1 MKTIKK
7 FALTLLAVFTLA
19 CGVAGIMTAK
29 TQKAYADGVLN
40 ANLNIGKDIALKLS
54 AKIDGAT
61 SASATFTWKGNEADG
76 TEKAENYVDT
86 VVGENSGD
94 GTFVFTYRG
103 IGAQYLG
110 KNVAVTVKYN
120 TESETEAVYAQ
131 KTLSVKDILT
141 AYRNS
146 SAIALG
152 ISPAAFEKIK
162 TLSADILNYGAAAQ
176 TYTKV
181 DTSALVNKGL
191 TESDYTTVDFK
202 NLTGEVPPAGDLGF
216 VMGVRFD
223 CNIQPMA
230 KFTSDKQNLTAKIN
244 DKEAAL
250 EALGENQ
257 YKITYKDFNILSVNE
272 SYTFEVF
279 SDKVS
284 IGSATCSLAALAKNY
299 NVAILRAAYTYGSAV
314 SNYLEAQKTLVIEA
328 ESDYALVHK
337 PDGSNLNVYK
347 DSERNITI
355 LKDLTGFAGTS
366 VTFGVNAEADC
377 KAELSATMRMMP
389 WEFELFKYVD
399 IEINGKKLE
408 YKTWLPKDE
417 NEEHNT
423 DYKCDFATAQIAEIT
438 LKKGLNTIKFIENE
452 SGSPLFPDFDKI
464 EIVGEV
470 ALNEYTHKCE
480 NVCPVCGKCTDKD
493 CNDPLF
499 CADKCEC
506 IYSII
511 EAESDCVSVKQA
523 DEPKWGGITTNG
535 TTDGKGRL
543 KVENEN
549 NGASFTFHV
558 TSDKE
563 AEVMFF
569 VYITPVKYDYYLHN
583 HYLITLNSGAYS
595 YETARIVTPGGT
607 AEYDGAWAKYFVKVK
622 IGTIKLKAGEN
633 TITFTA
639 NSTLGLIMDK
649 IELISTSATVTGVTQ
664 TQAQ

>member
-19 CGVAGIMTAK
+19 CGVAGIVTAE
-29 TQKAYADGVLN
+29 TQKAYAADGVLN

-61 SASATFTWKGNEADG
+61 SASATFTWKGNDENGA
-76 TEKAENYVDT
+76 EKAENYVDT

-110 KNVAVTVKYN
+110 KNVDVTVKYN

-176 TYTKV
+176 AYTKV
-181 DTSALVNKGL
+181 DTSAPVNKGL
-191 TESDYTTVDFK
+191 TESDYTAVDFD
-202 NLTGEVPPAGDLGF
+202 NLTGEVPQPGDLNF

-230 KFTSDKQNLTAKIN
+230 KFTSNKQNLTAKIN
-244 DKEAAL
+244 GTEAAL

-279 SDKVS
+279 ENETS

-299 NVAILRAAYTYGSAV
+299 KVEILRAAYTYGTAV

-328 ESDYALVHK
+328 ESDYVVRKRANGMALHMDTTS
-337 PDGSNLNVYK
+337 DGVKFVKS
-347 DSERNITI
+347 I
-355 LKDLTGFAGTS
+355 AGAEYANTS
-366 VTFGVNAEADC
+366 IVFGVNAEEAC
-377 KAELSATMRMMP
+377 SATLKASFKMLTYDFPLSQYVEVKVNGEKIEYSKNLSADSN
-389 WEFELFKYVD
+389 EGFETVD
-399 IEINGKKLE
+399 I
-408 YKTWLPKDE
+408 
-417 NEEHNT
+417 
-423 DYKCDFATAQIAEIT
+423 ATIT
-438 LKKGLNTIKFIENE
+438 LNKGFNTIKFIAKAC
-452 SGSPLFPDFDKI
+452 SYPQFPGFDKI
-464 EIVGEV
+464 EVVGEA
-470 ALNEYTHKCE
+470 ALNEHVG
-480 NVCPVCGKCTDKD
+480 VCPVCEKDTKGNGEDKCTCKY
-493 CNDPLF
+493 NV
-499 CADKCEC
+499 
-506 IYSII
+506 I
-511 EAESDCVSVKQA
+511 EAESDCVTLTQAATEVGGGVVK
-523 DEPKWGGITTNG
+523 GS
-535 TTDGKGRL
+535 
-543 KVENEN
+543 NEN
-549 NGASFTFHV
+549 GGYVKAENGNVGSKITFNVSSDVAGKALLRIYVAPKNDNYYFHNEYTVEINGVQYSFESVRIEKDPELQENQWLARNYVCVVIGEIDLSAS
-558 TSDKE
+558 
-563 AEVMFF
+563 
-569 VYITPVKYDYYLHN
+569 N
-583 HYLITLNSGAYS
+583 
-595 YETARIVTPGGT
+595 
-607 AEYDGAWAKYFVKVK
+607 
-622 IGTIKLKAGEN
+622 N
-633 TITFTA
+633 TISFIQKGYAGT
-639 NSTLGLIMDK
+639 IMDK
-649 IELISTSATVTGVTQ
+649 IELISTSATITGVAQ

>member
-61 SASATFTWKGNEADG
+61 SASATFSWKGNEADG

-110 KNVAVTVKYN
+110 KNVDVTVKYN

-131 KTLSVKDILT
+131 KTLSVKDVLT

-176 TYTKV
+176 AYTKV
-181 DTSALVNKGL
+181 DTSALVNAGL
-191 TESDYTTVDFK
+191 AESDYTTVDFD
-202 NLTGEVPPAGDLGF
+202 NLTGELSAKGDLNF

-230 KFTSDKQNLTAKIN
+230 KFTSDKQNLTATIN
-244 DKEAAL
+244 DKEAVL

-257 YKITYKDFNILSVNE
+257 YKITYKDFNILSVNDT
-272 SYTFEVF
+272 YKFEVF

-299 NVAILRAAYTYGSAV
+299 NVAILRKAYTYGTAV

-328 ESDYALVHK
+328 ESDYVVRKKADGTALNIETN
-337 PDGSNLNVYK
+337 SN
-347 DSERNITI
+347 
-355 LKDLTGFAGTS
+355 G
-366 VTFGVNAEADC
+366 VTFVKDMDGNANATIAFSVGADEDC
-377 KAELSATMRMMP
+377 VATLKATMRMLP
-389 WEFELFKYVD
+389 WVFELSKYVGVEVNGASVTPKYNLPAD
-399 IEINGKKLE
+399 EKSTNDTPRSEWNFGTVEIE
-408 YKTWLPKDE
+408 
-417 NEEHNT
+417 
-423 DYKCDFATAQIAEIT
+423 QIT
-438 LKKGLNTIKFIENE
+438 LKKGSNTIKFIEKE
-452 SGSPLFPDFDKI
+452 AEHPQFPDFDKI
-464 EIVGEV
+464 EITAET
-470 ALNEYTHKCE
+470 ALREY
-480 NVCPVCGKCTDKD
+480 
-493 CNDPLF
+493 LF
-499 CADKCEC
+499 L
-506 IYSII
+506 SVL
-511 EAESDCVSVKQA
+511 EAESDCVTLTQA
-523 DEPKWGGITTNG
+523 EKPADWGGVV
-535 TTDGKGRL
+535 KGSNEYGGYV
-543 KVENEN
+543 KAEN
-549 NGASFTFHV
+549 NNQGSEITFNIS
-558 TSDKE
+558 SDVAGK
-563 AEVMFF
+563 ALLR
-569 VYITPVKYDYYLHN
+569 VYIAPRSYDYYFHN
-583 HYLITLNSGAYS
+583 DYT
-595 YETARIVTPGGT
+595 
-607 AEYDGAWAKYFVKVK
+607 VK
-622 IGTIKLKAGEN
+622 INGVDYSFESKKVEKDPELSDNQWYARNYVCVVIGEIDLSAGNN
-633 TITFTA
+633 TISFIQKGYAGT
-639 NSTLGLIMDK
+639 IMDK
-649 IELISTSATVTGVTQ
+649 IELISTSATVTGVAQ

>member
-7 FALTLLAVFTLA
+7 LALTLLAVFTLA
-19 CGVAGIMTAK
+19 CGVAGIVTAE

-120 TESETEAVYAQ
+120 TESEPEVVYAQ
-131 KTLSVKDILT
+131 KTLSVKDVLT

-176 TYTKV
+176 EYTKV
-181 DTSALVNKGL
+181 DTSALVNAGL
-191 TESDYTTVDFK
+191 APSDYTTVDFK
-202 NLTGEVPPAGDLGF
+202 NLTGEVTQTGNF

-230 KFTSDKQNLTAKIN
+230 KFTSDKQNLTATIN
-244 DKEAAL
+244 GTEAAL

-257 YKITYKDFNILSVNE
+257 YKITYKDFNILSVNDT
-272 SYTFEVF
+272 YTFEVF
-279 SDKVS
+279 ADKVS
-284 IGSATCSLAALAKNY
+284 IGSATCSLAALAKKY
-299 NVAILRAAYTYGSAV
+299 DVKILRAAYTYGTAV

-328 ESDYALVHK
+328 ESDYVVRKKANGTALNIETN
-337 PDGSNLNVYK
+337 SN
-347 DSERNITI
+347 
-355 LKDLTGFAGTS
+355 G
-366 VTFGVNAEADC
+366 VTFVKDMDGNANTTITFSVGADEDC
-377 KAELSATMRMMP
+377 VATLKATMRMMP
-389 WEFELFKYVD
+389 WVFELSKYVSVEVNGESVTPKYD
-399 IEINGKKLE
+399 LPADEKSTNDTPRSEWNFGTVEIE
-408 YKTWLPKDE
+408 
-417 NEEHNT
+417 
-423 DYKCDFATAQIAEIT
+423 QIT
-438 LKKGLNTIKFIENE
+438 LKKGSNTIKFIEKE
-452 SGSPLFPDFDKI
+452 AEHPQFPDFDKI
-464 EIVGEV
+464 EITAET
-470 ALNEYTHKCE
+470 ALREY
-480 NVCPVCGKCTDKD
+480 
-493 CNDPLF
+493 LF
-499 CADKCEC
+499 L
-506 IYSII
+506 SVI
-511 EAESDCVSVKQA
+511 EAESDCVTIKDA
-523 DEPKWGGITTNG
+523 DNPQWNGTTKGGI
-535 TTDGKGRL
+535 TDGKGRV
-543 KVENEN
+543 KIDNDN
-549 NGASFTFHV
+549 KGASFTFHI

-563 AEVMFF
+563 AEAMFF
-569 VYITPVKYDYYLHN
+569 VYITPVKYGYYLHN
-583 HYLITLNSGAYS
+583 EYLITLNSEAYS
-595 YETARIVTPGGT
+595 YETAEIVSPGDG
-607 AEYDGAWAKYFVKVK
+607 AEYDGVWAKYFVKVK

-639 NSTLGLIMDK
+639 NSVLGLIMDK
-649 IELISTSATVTGVTQ
+649 IELISTSATVSGVAQ

>member
-7 FALTLLAVFTLA
+7 LALTLLAVFTLA
-19 CGVAGIMTAK
+19 CGVAGITTAK

-76 TEKAENYVDT
+76 TAKAENYVDT

-94 GTFVFTYRG
+94 GTFIFTYRG

-110 KNVAVTVKYN
+110 KNVDVTVKYD

-176 TYTKV
+176 EYTKV
-181 DTSALVNKGL
+181 DTSALVNDGL
-191 TESDYTTVDFK
+191 AESDYTTVDFK
-202 NLTGEVPPAGDLGF
+202 NLTGEVAQTGDLNF

-257 YKITYKDFNILSVNE
+257 YKITYKDFNILSVDKE
-272 SYTFEVF
+272 YTFKVF
-279 SDKVS
+279 ADENE

-299 NVAILRAAYTYGSAV
+299 EVEILRAAYTYGTAV
-314 SNYLEAQKTLVIEA
+314 SNYLEAKKTLVIEA
-328 ESDYALVHK
+328 ESDYVVRKKA
-337 PDGSNLNVYK
+337 DGTTLNMETY
-347 DSERNITI
+347 N
-355 LKDLTGFAGTS
+355 G
-366 VTFGVNAEADC
+366 VTFVKDMFGSEYSNA
-377 KAELSATMRMMP
+377 KISFSVGAEETCRATLKATMRMSSY
-389 WEFELFKYVD
+389 EFPLAQYVSVEVNGEPFKH
-399 IEINGKKLE
+399 GKN
-408 YKTWLPKDE
+408 LPKDE
-417 NEEHNT
+417 NATGETKHNDLQFT
-423 DYKCDFATAQIAEIT
+423 IIELGTIE
-438 LKKGLNTIKFIENE
+438 LKKGYNNITFIANPETH
-452 SGSPLFPDFDKI
+452 PQFPDFDKI
-464 EIVGEV
+464 EITADT
-470 ALNEYTHKCE
+470 ALREYLH
-480 NVCPVCGKCTDKD
+480 VSV
-493 CNDPLF
+493 
-499 CADKCEC
+499 
-506 IYSII
+506 I

-523 DEPKWGGITTNG
+523 DVPKYGGITTNG
-535 TTDGKGRL
+535 TTDGKGRI
-543 KVENEN
+543 KVESEN
-549 NGASFTFHV
+549 AGASFTFNI
-558 TSDKE
+558 TSDVE
-563 AEVMFF
+563 AETILFA
-569 VYITPVKYDYYLHN
+569 YITPKSFDYYLHN
-583 HYLITLNSGAYS
+583 EYTLTVNGEDIV
-595 YETARIVTPGGT
+595 YETAVIATPGSGV
-607 AEYDGAWAKYFVKVK
+607 EYDGAWARYFVRVK
-622 IGTIKLKAGEN
+622 IGTIKLKEGTN

-639 NSTLGLIMDK
+639 KNTAGLIMDK
-649 IELISTSATVTGVTQ
+649 IELISTSATVTGVAQ

>member
-7 FALTLLAVFTLA
+7 LALTLLAVFTLA
-19 CGVAGIMTAK
+19 CGVAGITTAK

-61 SASATFTWKGNEADG
+61 SASATFTWKGNDENGA
-76 TEKAENYVDT
+76 EKAENYVDT

-110 KNVAVTVKYN
+110 KNVDVTVKYN

-176 TYTKV
+176 EYTKV

-191 TESDYTTVDFK
+191 AESDYTTVDFD
-202 NLTGEVPPAGDLGF
+202 NLTGELSAKGDLNF

-230 KFTSDKQNLTAKIN
+230 KFTSDKQNLTATIN
-244 DKEAAL
+244 DKEAVL

-257 YKITYKDFNILSVNE
+257 YKITYKDFNILSVNDT
-272 SYTFEVF
+272 YKFEVF

-299 NVAILRAAYTYGSAV
+299 NVAILRKAYTYGTAV

-328 ESDYALVHK
+328 ESDYVVRKKADGTALNIETN
-337 PDGSNLNVYK
+337 SN
-347 DSERNITI
+347 
-355 LKDLTGFAGTS
+355 G
-366 VTFGVNAEADC
+366 VTFVKDMDGNANATIAFSVGADEDC
-377 KAELSATMRMMP
+377 VATLKATMRMLP
-389 WEFELFKYVD
+389 WVFELSKYVGVEVNGASVTPKYNLPAD
-399 IEINGKKLE
+399 EKSTNDTPRSEWNFGTVEIE
-408 YKTWLPKDE
+408 
-417 NEEHNT
+417 
-423 DYKCDFATAQIAEIT
+423 QIT
-438 LKKGLNTIKFIENE
+438 LKKGSNTIKFIEKE
-452 SGSPLFPDFDKI
+452 AEHPQFPDFDKI
-464 EIVGEV
+464 EITAET
-470 ALNEYTHKCE
+470 ALREY
-480 NVCPVCGKCTDKD
+480 
-493 CNDPLF
+493 LF
-499 CADKCEC
+499 L
-506 IYSII
+506 SVL
-511 EAESDCVSVKQA
+511 EAESDCVTLTQA
-523 DEPKWGGITTNG
+523 EKPADWGGVV
-535 TTDGKGRL
+535 KGSNEYGGYV
-543 KVENEN
+543 KAEN
-549 NGASFTFHV
+549 NNQGSEITFNIS
-558 TSDKE
+558 SDVAGK
-563 AEVMFF
+563 ALLR
-569 VYITPVKYDYYLHN
+569 VYIAPRSYDYYFHN
-583 HYLITLNSGAYS
+583 DYT
-595 YETARIVTPGGT
+595 
-607 AEYDGAWAKYFVKVK
+607 VK
-622 IGTIKLKAGEN
+622 INGVDYSFESKKVEKDPELSDNQWYARNYVCVVIGEIDLSAGNN
-633 TITFTA
+633 TISFIQKGYAGT
-639 NSTLGLIMDK
+639 IMDK
-649 IELISTSATVTGVTQ
+649 IELISTSATVTGVAQ

>member
-1 MKTIKK
+1 MRTVKK
-7 FALTLLAVFTLA
+7 LALTLLAVFTLA
-19 CGVAGIMTAK
+19 CGVAGITTAK

-61 SASATFTWKGNEADG
+61 SASATFSWKGNEADG

-110 KNVAVTVKYN
+110 KNVDVTVKYK

-176 TYTKV
+176 AYTKV
-181 DTSALVNKGL
+181 DTSALVNKDL
-191 TESDYTTVDFK
+191 AESDYTTVDFT
-202 NLTGEVPPAGDLGF
+202 NLTGEVNQTGDLKF

-230 KFTSDKQNLTAKIN
+230 KFTSNKQNLTAKIN

-257 YKITYKDFNILSVNE
+257 YKITYKDFNILSVNDT
-272 SYTFEVF
+272 YRFEVF
-279 SDKVS
+279 ENETS
-284 IGSATCSLAALAKNY
+284 IGSATCSLAALAKKY
-299 NVAILRAAYTYGSAV
+299 EVAILRAAYTYGTAV

-337 PDGSNLNVYK
+337 PNGSNLNVYK

-366 VTFGVNAEADC
+366 VTFGVNAKADC
-377 KAELSATMRMMP
+377 KAKLSATMRMMP
-389 WEFELFKYVD
+389 WRFELFKYVD

-408 YKTWLPKDE
+408 YETWLPKDE

-464 EIVGEV
+464 ELVGES
-470 ALNEYTHKCE
+470 ALNEHVG
-480 NVCPVCGKCTDKD
+480 VCPVCEKDTKGNGEDKCTCKY
-493 CNDPLF
+493 NV
-499 CADKCEC
+499 
-506 IYSII
+506 I

-523 DEPKWGGITTNG
+523 NEPKWGGITTNG

-583 HYLITLNSGAYS
+583 HYLITLNSEAYS
-595 YETARIVTPGGT
+595 YETARIVTPGAG

-633 TITFTA
+633 TITFTS

-649 IELISTSATVTGVTQ
+649 IELISTSATVTGVAQ

>member
-7 FALTLLAVFTLA
+7 LVLTLLAVFTLA
-19 CGVAGIMTAK
+19 CGVVGITTAGK
-29 TQKAYADGVLN
+29 QKAYADGVLN

-61 SASATFTWKGNEADG
+61 SASATFSWKGNDENG
-76 TEKAENYVDT
+76 KEKAENYVDT

-110 KNVAVTVKYN
+110 KNVDVTVKYN
-120 TESETEAVYAQ
+120 TESKTEVVYAQ

-141 AYRNS
+141 TYRNS

-176 TYTKV
+176 EYTKV
-181 DTSALVNKGL
+181 DTSAPVNAGL
-191 TESDYTTVDFK
+191 AESDYTTVVFTK
-202 NLTGEVPPAGDLGF
+202 LTGEVAQTGDLNF

-230 KFTSDKQNLTAKIN
+230 KFTSDKQNLTATIN
-244 DKEAAL
+244 GTEAAL
-250 EALGENQ
+250 EALGGNQ
-257 YKITYKDFNILSVNE
+257 YKITYKDFNILSVNDT
-272 SYTFEVF
+272 YTFEVF
-279 SDKVS
+279 ENGTS
-284 IGSATCSLAALAKNY
+284 IGSVTCSLAALAKKY
-299 NVAILRAAYTYGSAV
+299 DVAILRAAYTYGTAV

-328 ESDYALVHK
+328 ESDYVLINK

-377 KAELSATMRMMP
+377 KAKLSATMRMMP
-389 WEFELFKYVD
+389 WGFDLFNYVD

-408 YKTWLPKDE
+408 YETWLPKDE

-452 SGSPLFPDFDKI
+452 SGSPQFPDFDKI
-464 EIVGEV
+464 ELVGES
-470 ALNEYTHKCE
+470 ALNEHAHRCE
-480 NVCPVCGKCTDKD
+480 SVCPVCGKCTDKD

-523 DEPKWGGITTNG
+523 AEPKWGGITTNG

-543 KVENEN
+543 KVENDN
-549 NGASFTFHV
+549 KGASFTFHI

-563 AEVMFF
+563 AEAMFF

-583 HYLITLNSGAYS
+583 HYLITLNSEAYS
-595 YETARIVTPGGT
+595 YETARILTPGGT
-607 AEYDGAWAKYFVKVK
+607 AEYDGAWARYFVKVK

-639 NSTLGLIMDK
+639 NTTLGLIMDK
-649 IELISTSATVTGVTQ
+649 IELISTSATVTGVAQ